1 MKDRE
6 DDSDTNVKPTAVN
19 PGYAAFQ
26 IAKAFTTSKGHED
39 PQTRERAKQ
48 RIAKWETVLRSILS
62 GSVDYGSRTPV
73 NAAPAWATLEVV
85 TGGFATGEL
94 LAAGP
99 LQEHEKKL
107 LDDLPAVGEGQERSS
122 LNAYFLTDA
131 GLSDLQARLQTNH
144 YDVTV
149 PEEGALLVAAWL
161 VLNGYREEAEGLLN
175 ELSPYFTSLR
185 FYPVPI
191 DQLRRFGARV
201 HLQDVGSTINDL
213 QRIKPNNRILAQKEA
228 IEVWALW
235 YDRMV
240 ALFLETI
247 EEAWPCRKY
256 PEGWTD
262 RALAL
267 LSEFGELRKEH
278 SLCGKPERSGG
289 HFAQLREFLGR
300 CATKPELLNGREVG
314 RIRLMLNR
322 YVEKR
327 GAPDSTNCAEER
339 NRQAAYV
346 AGPTFQEVAAV
357 VIERFEKHSNAEGLD
372 DVGHLKQA
380 VNRQEAESS
389 GVPEDTQIPITI
401 QRKVE
406 RCLNETVEVLIERGL
421 ITSGET
427 LARVLPQVISGIRA
441 AGITDS
447 SLRQLYAAIY
457 RAFRRRRSLLLL
469 NLERQIQIEE
479 LPWVAAIERFRNEN
493 LSDLDL
499 ASQTLEEVTLLTLKS
514 FPYAILPNKLL
525 QELRALVKGAN
536 LDIPLVDEV
545 AADIFMG
552 EFSGKFLESAKRAA
566 QLLDGTLYATYYG
579 IDYEGVTKIPEVR
592 DTTVRRWWGL
602 SSHARTD
609 RFVELC
615 SKRAGVPLGTWD
627 PATNGMIIEQQQI
640 LTTQNLATLFSGL
653 KLAGT
658 LGNQTDE
665 MARECFT
672 WVCKRQQMK
681 IDTWHAR
688 LLMLKNT
695 AYAWRQMIFFLSL
708 LPTTNTSDFLK
719 WAHDYFELQGEEFR
733 NRFRPALTGLMFAAE
748 GRSIDSVA
756 GDVGIRRFLGWSN
769 ARHWLLPNE
778 SVSEAPAENGLQ

>member
-191 DQLRRFGARV
+191 DQPRRFGARV

-228 IEVWALW
+228 IEVWAPW

-733 NRFRPALTGLMFAAE
+733 NRFRPALTGLMLAAE

>member
-1 MKDRE
+1 MACE
-6 DDSDTNVKPTAVN
+6 
-19 PGYAAFQ
+19 
-26 IAKAFTTSKGHED
+26 
-39 PQTRERAKQ
+39 
-48 RIAKWETVLRSILS
+48 
-62 GSVDYGSRTPV
+62 
-73 NAAPAWATLEVV
+73 
-85 TGGFATGEL
+85 
-94 LAAGP
+94 
-99 LQEHEKKL
+99 
-107 LDDLPAVGEGQERSS
+107 
-122 LNAYFLTDA
+122 
-131 GLSDLQARLQTNH
+131 
-144 YDVTV
+144 
-149 PEEGALLVAAWL
+149 
-161 VLNGYREEAEGLLN
+161 NGYGEEAEGLLN

-185 FYPVPI
+185 FYPVPV
-191 DQLRRFGARV
+191 DQPRRFGSRV
-201 HLQDVGSTINDL
+201 HLQDVGTTINDL

-228 IEVWALW
+228 IEVWAPW

-247 EEAWPCRKY
+247 EDGCPCRKY

-267 LSEFGELRKEH
+267 LGEYAELRKEH

-300 CATKPELLNGREVG
+300 CATKPGLLNGREVG

-327 GAPDSTNCAEER
+327 GAPDSMICAEKR

-346 AGPTFQEVAAV
+346 AGPIFQEVAAV
-357 VIERFEKHSNAEGLD
+357 VIERFEKHSKAEGLD
-372 DVGHLKQA
+372 DVGFLKQA
-380 VNRQEAESS
+380 VNREEAESS

-427 LARVLPQVISGIRA
+427 LARLLPQVISGIRA

-447 SLRQLYAAIY
+447 VLRQLYAAIY

-469 NLERQIQIEE
+469 NLEKQIQIEE
-479 LPWVAAIERFRNEN
+479 LPWVAAIDRFRNEN
-493 LSDLDL
+493 LSSLDL
-499 ASQTLEEVTLLTLKS
+499 ASQTLEEVTLLTVKS

-525 QELRALVKGAN
+525 QELRALVKGAD

-552 EFSGKFLESAKRAA
+552 EFSGKFLESGKRAA
-566 QLLDGTLYATYYG
+566 QLLNGTLYATYYG
-579 IDYEGVTKIPEVR
+579 IDYEEVKKIPEVKEKP
-592 DTTVRRWWGL
+592 VRRWL
-602 SSHARTD
+602 QLRSEARTD

-627 PATNGMIIEQQQI
+627 PASNGMIIEQQQI
-640 LTTQNLATLFSGL
+640 LTTQNLAALFSGL
-653 KLAGT
+653 ELADA
-658 LGNQTDE
+658 LGNQLDE

-681 IDTWHAR
+681 IDTWHAP

-708 LPTTNTSDFLK
+708 LPPTNTSDLLK
-719 WAHDYFELQGEEFR
+719 WAHDYFEAQGEEFR
-733 NRFRPALTGLMFAAE
+733 NRFRPALTGLVFAAE
-748 GRSIDSVA
+748 GRSIESMTS
-756 GDVGIRRFLGWSN
+756 DVGVRRFLGWSK

-778 SVSEAPAENGLQ
+778 SVSAPAENGLQ

>member
-1 MKDRE
+1 MKERE

-26 IAKAFTTSKGHED
+26 IARAFTTSKVDDD
-39 PQTRERAKQ
+39 PQTRERAKR
-48 RIAKWETVLRSILS
+48 RIAKWETVLHSILS

-73 NAAPAWATLEVV
+73 HSAPAWATLEVV

-107 LDDLPAVGEGQERSS
+107 LNDLPVVGEGQERVS
-122 LNAYFLTDA
+122 LNAYFLTEA

-161 VLNGYREEAEGLLN
+161 VENGNRELAEGLLN
-175 ELSPYFTSLR
+175 ELSPYFTKLR
-185 FYPVPI
+185 FYPDPI
-191 DQLRRFGARV
+191 DQPRRFGSRV
-201 HLQDVGSTINDL
+201 HLQDVGTTINDL

-228 IEVWALW
+228 IEVWAPW
-235 YDRMV
+235 YDRMI

-247 EEAWPCRKY
+247 EDGWPCRKY

-267 LSEFGELRKEH
+267 LGEYGELRKEH

-314 RIRLMLNR
+314 RIRLMLNQ

-346 AGPTFQEVAAV
+346 AGPTFQEVAAI
-357 VIERFEKHSNAEGLD
+357 VIERFEQHSKAEGLD

-380 VNRQEAESS
+380 VNKQEAQSS
-389 GVPEDTQIPITI
+389 GIPEDTEIPITV

-447 SLRQLYAAIY
+447 ALRQLYAAIY

-469 NLERQIQIEE
+469 NLEKQIQIEE
-479 LPWVAAIERFRNEN
+479 LPWVAAIDRFRNEN
-493 LSDLDL
+493 LSSLDL
-499 ASQTLEEVTLLTLKS
+499 ASQTLEEVATLTLKS

-525 QELRALVKGAN
+525 QELRALVKGAD

-566 QLLDGTLYATYYG
+566 QLLNGTLYATYYG
-579 IDYEGVTKIPEVR
+579 IDYEEVTKIPEVKK
-592 DTTVRRWWGL
+592 TTVRRWWGHR
-602 SSHARTD
+602 SEAGTD
-609 RFVELC
+609 RFAELC
-615 SKRAGVPLGTWD
+615 SRRAGVSLGTWD

-640 LTTQNLATLFSGL
+640 LTTQNLAALFSGL
-653 KLAGT
+653 RLADT
-658 LGNQTDE
+658 LGNQLDE

-681 IDTWHAR
+681 IDIWHAR

-708 LPTTNTSDFLK
+708 LPPTNTSDFLK
-719 WAHDYFELQGEEFR
+719 WAQDYFGAQGEEFR
-733 NRFRPALTGLMFAAE
+733 NRFRPALTGLVYAAE

-756 GDVGIRRFLGWSN
+756 GDVGVRRFLGWSK
-769 ARHWLLPNE
+769 ARHWLLPDE
-778 SVSEAPAENGLQ
+778 TVICGS